1 MNLSPSAVLESL
13 APWMLI
19 GTAVT
24 LALILAVLVALF
36 GVPYFLLRFRRHQED
51 AGEASGAAEASA
63 PGGIGGFTW
72 SSAQDEDRR
81 AG

>member
-13 APWMLI
+13 APWMPA

-24 LALILAVLVALF
+24 LALVFAVLVALF
-36 GVPYFLLRFRRHQED
+36 AVPYFLLRFRRHRED
-51 AGEASGAAEASA
+51 ASGTSGA
-63 PGGIGGFTW
+63 PGRGGIDGFTW
-72 SSAQDEDRR
+72 TSAQDDDRR

>member
-1 MNLSPSAVLESL
+1 MDLSPSAVLKSL
-13 APWMLI
+13 APWMLA

-24 LALILAVLVALF
+24 LALVFAALVALF
-36 GVPYFLLRFRRHQED
+36 AVPYFVLRFRRHRENTSGVAD
-51 AGEASGAAEASA
+51 SSGASGA
-63 PGGIGGFTW
+63 GGLGGFTW